1 MEGDE
6 MTEGQGPLL
15 AALAKAQ
22 AQAQGVEKGSVNTF
36 HRYKYASAED
46 VIAVS
51 REALAGTG
59 LAFVCTSATVAWG
72 EPAVL
77 TCRYAL
83 IHESGASL
91 EITSET
97 PVIPEKGRP
106 EDKAV
111 ATAKTYDLGY
121 ALRGLLL
128 LPRVEEGADADQ
140 RDDRHR
146 EPRARGPRKPEP
158 AAPPTPT
165 PTRSP
170 KAVEA
175 LRIPEA
181 AQAIVE
187 RVVQALPSAQVAR
200 VGLDPEHELQLAGLS
215 GRTRRAALV
224 RRCAKSGIG
233 AADLAE
239 WLGRAVTDMGPEEC
253 AELEELVER
262 MEAGVDSW
270 EASLDHRLGELA
282 RKGA

>member
-83 IHESGASL
+83 VHESGASMEL
-91 EITSET
+91 VSET

-146 EPRARGPRKPEP
+146 EPRAKQPRS
-158 AAPPTPT
+158 APPATPK
-165 PTRSP
+165 PARAP
-170 KAVEA
+170 DLARA
-175 LRIPEA
+175 PEA
-181 AQAIVE
+181 VQQAVA
-187 RVVQALPSAQVAR
+187 RVVEALPSATVTSI
-200 VGLDPEHELQLAGLS
+200 GLDPEHELQLAGLS

>member
-1 MEGDE
+1 

-59 LAFVCTSATVAWG
+59 LAFLCTSATVAWG

-83 IHESGASL
+83 VHESGASMEL
-91 EITSET
+91 VSET

-146 EPRARGPRKPEP
+146 EPRAKQPRS
-158 AAPPTPT
+158 APPASPT
-165 PTRSP
+165 PKPARAP
-170 KAVEA
+170 DLARA
-175 LRIPEA
+175 PEA
-181 AQAIVE
+181 VQQVVA
-187 RVVQALPSAQVAR
+187 RVVEALPSATVTS
-200 VGLDPEHELQLAGLS
+200 VGLDPEFELQLAGLS

-262 MEAGVDSW
+262 IEGGVDSW
-270 EASLDHRLGELA
+270 EASLDHRLAELA

>member
-1 MEGDE
+1 MSEA
-6 MTEGQGPLL
+6 QAQLL
-15 AALAKAQ
+15 GALARAQ

-59 LAFVCTSATVAWG
+59 LAFLCLSATVQWG

-83 IHESGASL
+83 VHESGASMEL
-91 EITSET
+91 VSET

-146 EPRARGPRKPEP
+146 EPRSKQPRS
-158 AAPPTPT
+158 APTASPTPK
-165 PTRSP
+165 PARAP
-170 KAVEA
+170 DLARA
-175 LRIPEA
+175 PEA
-181 AQAIVE
+181 VQQVVA
-187 RVVQALPSAQVAR
+187 RVVEALPSATATS

-262 MEAGVDSW
+262 IEGGVDSW
-270 EASLDHRLGELA
+270 EASLDHRLAELA